1 MRSVLLCLIFF
12 SISLIVNGQS
22 PIAGKWTTIDDETN
36 KPRST
41 VEIVEKNGKYFGK
54 VISIISQSG
63 EDPDPVC
70 DKCLPEDDRFNKK
83 IIGLEILRDMQKNE
97 DEYSEGTILDPK
109 NGKIYRCKIWIENNN
124 LKLRGYWGPF
134 FRTQTWL
141 PAK

>member
-1 MRSVLLCLIFF
+1 MRSVFLCLLFI
-12 SISLIVNGQS
+12 SSSLIVKGQS
-22 PIAGKWTTIDDETN
+22 SIVGKWLTIDDETN

-41 VEIVEKNGKYFGK
+41 VEIVERNGKYFGK
-54 VISIISQSG
+54 VINIVSQPD

-70 DKCLPEDDRFNKK
+70 NKCLPEDDRFNKK
-83 IIGLEILRDMQKNE
+83 IIGLEILRDMQKNG

-109 NGKIYRCKIWIENNN
+109 NGKIYRSKIWIEDNT